1 MGRHKTI
8 SDVDVL
14 NVAREVFRAAGHTA
28 TTREIAH
35 AAGVSEPVLYQRFGT
50 KDELFFAAMHP
61 RGPDIAKLLGAADPP
76 DDARTYLNEVVVR
89 IGHYFAEV
97 IPLALRV
104 MTHPSFDPGSLA
116 RAQPT
121 GAAVR
126 KDGLAKRLASLARRG
141 RIATPL
147 EPATARLLVSL
158 AHDWA
163 LGRVLSPGSASNRDG
178 ELEKLVYVV
187 WLGLRPRDGARRK

>member
-8 SDVDVL
+8 SDDDVL
-14 NVAREVFRAAGHTA
+14 RVAREVFRAEGHSA
-28 TTREIAH
+28 TTREIAE
-35 AAGVSEPVLYQRFGT
+35 AAGISEAVLYQRFRS
-50 KDELFFAAMHP
+50 KDDLFFAAMHP
-61 RGPDIAKLLGAADPP
+61 WGPDIEELLGPEDPP
-76 DDARTYLNEVVVR
+76 EDARRYLSAVVLR

-121 GAAVR
+121 GAAVL
-126 KDGLAKRLASLARRG
+126 KDGLAKRLASLARRKQ
-141 RIATPL
+141 IATPL
-147 EPATARLLVSL
+147 KPATAKLLVSL

-178 ELEKLVYVV
+178 ELEELVDVV
-187 WLGLRPRDGARRK
+187 WAGLRCR